1 MSDNTDYT
9 STISN
14 TAKLWVI
21 FLLGCLLLLPI
32 AAQAQ
37 KVIRLYP
44 GAAPGSENWKQT
56 EKEFF
61 SQTWNT
67 QVVTNVVNPTLT
79 AYLPDPATS
88 TGTAVIIA
96 PGGGFH
102 ALSINSEG
110 IDVAKWLNAKG
121 VAAFVLRYR
130 LVQTG
135 EDGTKELMAKMS
147 GGRINI
153 DANGIDVVPLAV
165 ADAFAAITHVRQ
177 NAKEYGIAPDRIGF
191 MGFSA
196 GGTVTAS
203 VAFQYAANTRPDFV
217 APIYIYLG
225 AVKPAD
231 VPKDAPP
238 MFLVAATDD
247 QLGLAPDSVKLY
259 SQWIAAKKTAELH
272 LYAKGGHGFGMRKQ
286 NLPTDQWIERFGD
299 WLGLQGLLKKQ

>member
-1 MSDNTDYT
+1 M
-9 STISN
+9 
-14 TAKLWVI
+14 KQKF
-21 FLLGCLLLLPI
+21 FLLFCWLFLCVTI
-32 AAQAQ
+32 VSAQ

-44 GAAPGSENWKQT
+44 GAAPGSEHWKHQ
-56 EKEFF
+56 EKEYF
-61 SQTWNT
+61 SPIWNT

-79 AYLPDPATS
+79 MFAPDPALAN
-88 TGTAVIIA
+88 GTAVIIA

-110 IDVAKWLNAKG
+110 VDVAKWLAAKG
-121 VAAFVLRYR
+121 VTSFLLRYR
-130 LVQTG
+130 LVPTG
-135 EDGTKELMAKMS
+135 EDGVKEVTAKMS
-147 GGRINI
+147 GGIKTL
-153 DANGIDVVPLAV
+153 DATNVDVVPLAA
-165 ADAFAAITHVRQ
+165 ADGIAAMAYVRKH
-177 NAKEYGIAPDRIGF
+177 AGEFGIAPNRIGF

-203 VAFQYAANTRPDFV
+203 VAFQYSPETRPDFV
-217 APIYIYLG
+217 APIYAYLG

-259 SQWIAAKKTAELH
+259 SMWQTAKKPVEIH

-286 NLPTDQWIERFGD
+286 NLPTDQWIDRFGE
-299 WLGLQGLLKKQ
+299 WLGLQGLLKK

>member
-1 MSDNTDYT
+1 M
-9 STISN
+9 
-14 TAKLWVI
+14 KLKTT
-21 FLLGCLLLLPI
+21 FLLGCLLFLPM

-44 GAAPGSENWKQT
+44 GAAPGSENWKQA

-61 SQTWNT
+61 SQTWQT

-79 AYLPDPATS
+79 AYLPDPATAN
-88 TGTAVIIA
+88 GTAVIIA

-110 IDVAKWLNAKG
+110 VDVAKWLNTKG

-135 EDGTKELMAKMS
+135 EDGVKELMAKM
-147 GGRINI
+147 GKGRIEV
-153 DANGIDVVPLAV
+153 DANGTDVVPLAV
-165 ADAFAAITHVRQ
+165 ADAFAAIGHVRK
-177 NAKEYGIAPDRIGF
+177 NAKEYGVAPNRIGF

-203 VAFQYAANTRPDFV
+203 VAFQYAADTRPDFV
-217 APIYIYLG
+217 APVYAYMG
-225 AVKPAD
+225 AVKPAE

-238 MFLVAATDD
+238 IFLVAATDD
-247 QLGLAPDSVKLY
+247 QLGLALDSVKLY
-259 SQWIAAKKTAELH
+259 SQWIATKKPAELH

-286 NLPTDQWIERFGD
+286 NLPTDQWIERFGE
-299 WLGLQGLLKKQ
+299 WLGVQGLLKKQ

>member
-1 MSDNTDYT
+1 M
-9 STISN
+9 
-14 TAKLWVI
+14 KLKTT
-21 FLLGCLLLLPI
+21 FLLGCLLFLPM

-44 GAAPGSENWKQT
+44 GAAPGSENWKQA

-61 SQTWNT
+61 SQTWQT

-79 AYLPDPATS
+79 AYLPDPATAN
-88 TGTAVIIA
+88 GTAVIIA

-110 IDVAKWLNAKG
+110 VDVAKWLNTKG

-135 EDGTKELMAKMS
+135 EDGVKELMAKM
-147 GGRINI
+147 GKGRIEV
-153 DANGIDVVPLAV
+153 DANGTDVVPLAV
-165 ADAFAAITHVRQ
+165 ADAFAAIGHVRK
-177 NAKEYGIAPDRIGF
+177 NAKEYGVAPNRIGF

-203 VAFQYAANTRPDFV
+203 VAFQYAADTRPDFV
-217 APIYIYLG
+217 APVYAYMG
-225 AVKPAD
+225 AVKPAE

-247 QLGLAPDSVKLY
+247 QLGLALDSVKLY
-259 SQWIAAKKTAELH
+259 SQWIATKKPAELH

-286 NLPTDQWIERFGD
+286 NLPTDQWIERFGE
-299 WLGLQGLLKKQ
+299 WLGVQGLLKKQ

>member
-1 MSDNTDYT
+1 M
-9 STISN
+9 
-14 TAKLWVI
+14 KLKTT
-21 FLLGCLLLLPI
+21 FLLGCLLFLPM

-44 GAAPGSENWKQT
+44 GAAPGSENWKQA

-61 SQTWNT
+61 SQTWQT
-67 QVVTNVVNPTLT
+67 QVVTNVVNPTLA
-79 AYLPDPATS
+79 AYLPDPATAN
-88 TGTAVIIA
+88 GTAVIIA

-110 IDVAKWLNAKG
+110 VDVAKWLNTKG

-135 EDGTKELMAKMS
+135 EDGVKELMAKM
-147 GGRINI
+147 GKGRIEV
-153 DANGIDVVPLAV
+153 DANGTDVVPLAV
-165 ADAFAAITHVRQ
+165 ADAFAAIGHVRK
-177 NAKEYGIAPDRIGF
+177 NAKEYGVAPNRIGF

-203 VAFQYAANTRPDFV
+203 VAFQYAADTRPDFV
-217 APIYIYLG
+217 APVYAYMG
-225 AVKPAD
+225 AVKPAE

-247 QLGLAPDSVKLY
+247 QLGLALDSVKLY
-259 SQWIAAKKTAELH
+259 SQWIATKKTAELH

-299 WLGLQGLLKKQ
+299 WLGVQGLLKKQ